1 MRNLTFLAAPTAK
14 RAASSFRR
22 AFVEKTASWSVTIEE
37 CRTRSEAAALFSAKK
52 SHAFVVSASFRR
64 AAFEA
69 GKVQGASA
77 RLAQGADI
85 LYRGGKN
92 TLAVSQYARVA
103 IDEMER
109 LFLPLYGAKAVVLGS
124 GSAALDVVYE
134 CARAGVNEITL
145 LGSEKERTRN
155 NLLAFLEAFGKERTQ
170 IIDTEQKRVG
180 HLSANRAYDNASFLF
195 GTVAA
200 ASRIAAADIVFCT
213 EDFSRAGIAFEPG
226 HIVCDLCGESACY
239 ADAANAAGCD
249 FLSAP
254 SAMAAWG
261 AECAE
266 LLVEFGRAEL

>member
-1 MRNLTFLAAPTAK
+1 MRNLTFLASPAIAPV
-14 RAASSFRR
+14 AASFRR
-22 AFVEKTASWSVTIEE
+22 SFMEKTASWSVAIEE
-37 CRTRSEAAALFSAKK
+37 CHTRSEAAALLSAKR
-52 SHAFVVSASFRR
+52 SHAIVVSAQFRQ
-64 AAFEA
+64 AVFEA

-92 TLAVSQYARVA
+92 TLALSQYARVA

-124 GSAALDVVYE
+124 GSSALDVAYE
-134 CARAGVNEITL
+134 CARAGVSEITL
-145 LGSEKERTRN
+145 LGAEKERTRN

-180 HLSANRAYDNASFLF
+180 HLSATRAYDNASFLF

-200 ASRIAAADIVFCT
+200 ASRIAAADLVFCT
-213 EDFSRAGIAFEPG
+213 EDFSHAGIAFEPS

-239 ADAANAAGCD
+239 SDAAIAAGCD
-249 FLSAP
+249 YLATS
-254 SAMAAWG
+254 SVMAAWG

>member
-1 MRNLTFLAAPTAK
+1 MRNLTFLAAPAAK
-14 RAASSFRR
+14 PVAGSFRR
-22 AFVEKTASWSVTIEE
+22 SFMEKTASWNVVIEE
-37 CRTRSEAAALFSAKK
+37 CRTCGEAAALLSARK
-52 SHAFVVSASFRR
+52 SHV
-64 AAFEA
+64 FEA
-69 GKVQGASA
+69 GEVQGASA

-92 TLAVSQYARVA
+92 MLALSQYARVA

-124 GSAALDVVYE
+124 GSSALDVVYE
-134 CARAGVNEITL
+134 CARAGVSEITL
-145 LGSEKERTRN
+145 LGAEKERTRN

-180 HLSANRAYDNASFLF
+180 HLSATRAYDNASFLF

-200 ASRIAAADIVFCT
+200 ASRIAAADLVFCT
-213 EDFSRAGIAFEPG
+213 EDFSGAGIAFEPG

-239 ADAANAAGCD
+239 SDAATAAGCD
-249 FLSAP
+249 YLATS
-254 SAMAAWG
+254 SVMAAWG

>member
-1 MRNLTFLAAPTAK
+1 MRNLTFLASPAIAPVAG
-14 RAASSFRR
+14 SFRR
-22 AFVEKTASWSVTIEE
+22 SFMEKTASWSVVIEK
-37 CRTRSEAAALFSAKK
+37 CRTRGEAAALLSARK
-52 SHAFVVSASFRR
+52 SHAFVVSAPFRQVV
-64 AAFEA
+64 FEA
-69 GKVQGASA
+69 GEVQGASA

-92 TLAVSQYARVA
+92 TLALSQYARVA

-124 GSAALDVVYE
+124 GSSALDVVYE
-134 CARAGVNEITL
+134 CARAGVSEITL
-145 LGSEKERTRN
+145 LGAEKERTRN

-180 HLSANRAYDNASFLF
+180 HLSATRAYDNASFLF

-200 ASRIAAADIVFCT
+200 ASRADLVFCT

-239 ADAANAAGCD
+239 NDAATAAGCD
-249 FLSAP
+249 YLATS
-254 SAMAAWG
+254 SVMAAWG

>member
-1 MRNLTFLAAPTAK
+1 MRNLTFLASPAIAP
-14 RAASSFRR
+14 AAASFRR
-22 AFVEKTASWSVTIEE
+22 SFMEKTASWSVAIEE
-37 CRTRSEAAALFSAKK
+37 CHTRGEAAVLLSAKR
-52 SHAFVVSASFRR
+52 SHAFVVSAQFRQ
-64 AAFEA
+64 AVFEA

-85 LYRGGKN
+85 LYRSGKN
-92 TLAVSQYARVA
+92 TLALSQYARVA

-124 GSAALDVVYE
+124 GSSALDVVYE
-134 CARAGVNEITL
+134 CARAGVSEITL
-145 LGSEKERTRN
+145 LGAEKERTRN

-180 HLSANRAYDNASFLF
+180 HLSATRAYDNASFLF

-200 ASRIAAADIVFCT
+200 ASRIASADLVFCA
-213 EDFSRAGIAFEPG
+213 EDFSQAGIAFGPG
-226 HIVCDLCGESACY
+226 HIVCDLCGESTCY
-239 ADAANAAGCD
+239 SDAAIAAGCD
-249 FLSAP
+249 YLATS
-254 SAMAAWG
+254 SVMAAWG

>member
-1 MRNLTFLAAPTAK
+1 MRNLTFLAAPAVGP
-14 RAASSFRR
+14 AAASFRR
-22 AFVEKTASWSVTIEE
+22 AFMEKTASWSVTIEE
-37 CRTRSEAAALFSAKK
+37 CSTRSEAAALLSAKK
-52 SHAFVVSASFRR
+52 SHAFVVSAPFRR
-64 AAFEA
+64 AVFEA

-134 CARAGVNEITL
+134 GARAGVSEITL

-155 NLLAFLEAFGKERTQ
+155 NLLAFLEAFAKERTQ
-170 IIDTEQKRVG
+170 IIDTEQKLVG

-249 FLSAP
+249 FLSAS
-254 SAMAAWG
+254 SAMAVWG

>member
-1 MRNLTFLAAPTAK
+1 MRNLTFLASPAIAPV
-14 RAASSFRR
+14 AASFRR
-22 AFVEKTASWSVTIEE
+22 SFMEKTASWSVAIEE
-37 CRTRSEAAALFSAKK
+37 CHTRSEAAALLSAKR
-52 SHAFVVSASFRR
+52 SHAFVVSAQFRQ
-64 AAFEA
+64 AVFEA

-92 TLAVSQYARVA
+92 TLALSQYARVA

-124 GSAALDVVYE
+124 GSSALDVAYE
-134 CARAGVNEITL
+134 CARAGVSEITL
-145 LGSEKERTRN
+145 LGAEKERTRN

-180 HLSANRAYDNASFLF
+180 HLSATRAYDNASFLF
-195 GTVAA
+195 GTVVA
-200 ASRIAAADIVFCT
+200 ASRIAAADLVF
-213 EDFSRAGIAFEPG
+213 
-226 HIVCDLCGESACY
+226 CDLCGESACY
-239 ADAANAAGCD
+239 SDAAIAAGCD
-249 FLSAP
+249 FLATS
-254 SAMAAWG
+254 SVMTAWG

>member
-1 MRNLTFLAAPTAK
+1 MRNLTFLAAPAAK
-14 RAASSFRR
+14 PAAGSFRR
-22 AFVEKTASWSVTIEE
+22 SFMEKTASWSVGIEE
-37 CRTRSEAAALFSAKK
+37 CRTRGEAAALLSARK
-52 SHAFVVSASFRR
+52 SHAFVVSAPFRQVV
-64 AAFEA
+64 FEA

-92 TLAVSQYARVA
+92 TLALSQYARVA

-124 GSAALDVVYE
+124 GSSALDVVYE
-134 CARAGVNEITL
+134 CARAGVSEITL
-145 LGSEKERTRN
+145 LGAEKERTRN

-200 ASRIAAADIVFCT
+200 ASRIATADIVFCT
-213 EDFSRAGIAFEPG
+213 EDFSRAGIVFEPG
-226 HIVCDLCGESACY
+226 HIVCDLCGESSCY

-249 FLSAP
+249 FLSAS